1 MAPSTRQSGQKRKAN
16 LVASAEP
23 DMPDSSPA
31 KSQTNKRRKA
41 PATTTR
47 RRPKTPEPEPDGN
60 ESGEETSSEAEEQ
73 TLADAVIPHLALA
86 KFQVNAAVQHSN
98 SRTEGANQK
107 VQAYA
112 KVCGR
117 HWTYYVRDLAV
128 IIGRPPDPVSRHESS
143 PTPRRDAPNVQ
154 IDLGPSRAISRFH
167 AELFYDMDD
176 QQWHIHVKGRNPVQV
191 NDKKLLGG
199 EDSIIAS
206 GDILDVGGT
215 QMIFVT
221 AEGKANVHP
230 MFLGQLDNHAPSDEL
245 TRPPPTYS
253 QSHPATSNAT
263 TAGSSQRRPL
273 TAPIS
278 SSQSNGNMAI
288 PSLLPGP
295 ERPMTP
301 TQSSQRQQRPSSAV
315 RQSPTLARGF
325 MIESTE
331 HIDYSSDATKDIKPT
346 ISYSVMITQAILSSP
361 DETKTLNDIYD
372 WIKDHFAFYRHLAT
386 NWQNSIRHVL
396 SLNPAFVKVPRGAD
410 EPGKGMKWVISSDK
424 RQDMIQAVAKHA
436 KRSYTRQSLPNS
448 PATLRDDSAQVLFAP
463 SGPAVHQSSETNGGL
478 QGSSSA
484 RSPPLTAYPT
494 ARESYTPSRGPRLT
508 TLANYEVSDN
518 LPALS
523 DDPSPLPIRRK
534 NLKVGANDSSPVF
547 PSSYFDGSIMTP
559 APRQHN
565 LPGPLPNTIKMPTSH
580 MPDSSPA
587 PFWKYGEGLPGS
599 TPARG
604 WPDISPLK
612 SRQGLGLGLQSSSP
626 PPPALNGHESPT
638 RGKGA
643 KTAAMDVNVAS
654 AVAEADD
661 EDGGFDLKR

>member
-1 MAPSTRQSGQKRKAN
+1 MPPSTRQSGQKRKAN
-16 LVASAEP
+16 ANIKADP
-23 DMPDSSPA
+23 DKSDSSPS
-31 KSQTNKRRKA
+31 KSQTKKRRKA
-41 PATTTR
+41 PAATTR

-60 ESGEETSSEAEEQ
+60 ESGDETSSEAEEQ
-73 TLADAVIPHLALA
+73 TVADAIIPHLALA
-86 KFQVNAAVQHSN
+86 KYQVNAVAQHSN

-117 HWTYYVRDLAV
+117 HWTYYVRELSV
-128 IIGRPPDPVSRHESS
+128 IIGRPPDPGSRHESS
-143 PTPRRDAPNVQ
+143 PTPRRDPPSVQ
-154 IDLGPSRAISRFH
+154 IDLGPNRAISRFH
-167 AELFYDMDD
+167 AELYYDMDD

-191 NDKKLLGG
+191 NDKKILGG
-199 EDSIIAS
+199 DESVIAS

-230 MFLGQLDNHAPSDEL
+230 MFLSQLDNHAPSDGL
-245 TRPPPTYS
+245 TRPATYS
-253 QSHPATSNAT
+253 HAHPATPNAA
-263 TAGSSQRRPL
+263 TAAFSQGRPS
-273 TAPIS
+273 AAAIP
-278 SSQSNGNMAI
+278 SSQSNGNIAI
-288 PSLLPGP
+288 PSVLPGV

-301 TQSSQRQQRPSSAV
+301 TQSSQWQQRPSSAV
-315 RQSPTLARGF
+315 KQSPTLARGF
-325 MIESTE
+325 MMESTE
-331 HIDYSSDATKDIKPT
+331 HIDYSSDATRDIKPT
-346 ISYSVMITQAILSSP
+346 IPYSVMITQAILSSP

-372 WIKDHFAFYRHLAT
+372 WIKDHFAYYRHLVT

-396 SLNPAFVKVPRGAD
+396 SLNPAFAKVPRGAD
-410 EPGKGMKWVISSDK
+410 EPGKGMKWVIASEK

-436 KRSYTRQSLPNS
+436 KRNYTRQSLPNS
-448 PATLRDDSAQVLFAP
+448 PATLQDGSAQVLFAP
-463 SGPAVHQSSETNGGL
+463 SAPAVHQSSETNGVL
-478 QGSSSA
+478 HGSPSA
-484 RSPPLTAYPT
+484 RSPPLIPYPT

-508 TLANYEVSDN
+508 TLANYEHSDN

-523 DDPSPLPIRRK
+523 DDPSPLPIRRN

-547 PSSYFDGSIMTP
+547 PSSYLDGSVMTP

-599 TPARG
+599 TPARA
-604 WPDISPLK
+604 WSDMSPLK

-626 PPPALNGHESPT
+626 PPPASNGHESPT

-643 KTAAMDVNVAS
+643 RSAAMDVNVAN
-654 AVAEADD
+654 AAAEADD